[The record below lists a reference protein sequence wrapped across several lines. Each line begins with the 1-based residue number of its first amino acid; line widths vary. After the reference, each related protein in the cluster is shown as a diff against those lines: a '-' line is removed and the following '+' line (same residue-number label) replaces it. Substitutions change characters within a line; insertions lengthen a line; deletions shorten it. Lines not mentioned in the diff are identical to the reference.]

1 VIYLIGGAPRCG
13 KTTIAQALANERGCS
28 LMPTDYLMSAF
39 NRYVPE
45 GERATQLLPGQS
57 NDVRYSQHST
67 EEIVESY
74 HRRAQAAAPGITSIV
89 EYAHNDRRDLI
100 LEGFHLEPWLIRDLQ
115 TRYGDGICGV
125 LLICLDPAK
134 LSERLRD
141 AEDATGWVART
152 TRDATT
158 IPKIA
163 AMVVAYSAKLQ
174 AQATELG
181 LPIVNGD
188 LGLETATSSAVNGLA
203 RAG

>member
-13 KTTIAQALANERGCS
+13 KTTIAQALAKERGCS
-28 LMPTDYLMSAF
+28 WLPTDYLMSAF

-45 GERATQLLPGQS
+45 DERATQLLPGQS
-57 NDVRYSQHST
+57 NDDRYAQHSV

-89 EYAHNDRRDLI
+89 EYAHSDRRDLI

-115 TRYGDGICGV
+115 TRYGESICGV
-125 LLICLDPAK
+125 LLVCLDPVK
-134 LSERLRD
+134 LSERLKD
-141 AEDATGWVART
+141 EDAGWVVRLTSEPT
-152 TRDATT
+152 TF
-158 IPKIA
+158 PKIA

-181 LPIVNGD
+181 LPVVSGD
-188 LGLETATSSAVNGLA
+188 QSLEVAMSIALDRLV
-203 RAG
+203 RAS